1 MKTILFVCTGNICRS
16 PMAEGLFRHAIK
28 GRGDYRVLSAGV
40 GAIDGQPLEGN
51 DPVMGNAQFVGDADE
66 LRTMV
71 DGKRHQQRD
80 LTVPCRRPVDMV
92 DRLVL
97 AQRPMF
103 AARLQEEIEDG
114 HERYVKRVNSS
125 MDEIRAFYNEV
136 FPHAEEAVAYIDKFD
151 YAEPLPDDVANLRNL
166 LYSLI
171 TVSLAVEL
179 WKQPR
184 VKHSANTILTRV
196 S

>member
-1 MKTILFVCTGNICRS
+1 MSALLPSDFSQLEHLV
-16 PMAEGLFRHAIK
+16 AEWA
-28 GRGDYRVLSAGV
+28 
-40 GAIDGQPLEGN
+40 
-51 DPVMGNAQFVGDADE
+51 
-66 LRTMV
+66 
-71 DGKRHQQRD
+71 
-80 LTVPCRRPVDMV
+80 
-92 DRLVL
+92 
-97 AQRPMF
+97 
-103 AARLQEEIEDG
+103 IEDG

-125 MDEIRAFYNEV
+125 MDDIKAFYDEV
-136 FPHAEEAVAYIDKFD
+136 FPFAEEAVAYIDKCD

-184 VKHSANTILTRV
+184 VKHSATTILTRV

>member
-1 MKTILFVCTGNICRS
+1 MST
-16 PMAEGLFRHAIK
+16 
-28 GRGDYRVLSAGV
+28 VLPSEFS
-40 GAIDGQPLEGN
+40 PLEH
-51 DPVMGNAQFVGDADE
+51 
-66 LRTMV
+66 L
-71 DGKRHQQRD
+71 
-80 LTVPCRRPVDMV
+80 VPEW
-92 DRLVL
+92 
-97 AQRPMF
+97 A
-103 AARLQEEIEDG
+103 IEDG

-125 MDEIRAFYNEV
+125 MDEIRAFYDEV

-151 YAEPLPDDVANLRNL
+151 YSVPLPDGVVNLRNL